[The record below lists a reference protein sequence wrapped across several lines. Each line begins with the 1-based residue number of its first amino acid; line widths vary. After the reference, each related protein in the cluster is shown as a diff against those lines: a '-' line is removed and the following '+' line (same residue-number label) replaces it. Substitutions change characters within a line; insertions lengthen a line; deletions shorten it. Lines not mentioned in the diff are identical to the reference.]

1 MKRLLYTTAILIGL
15 AGAAALGQQIVQ
27 QALTGSE
34 AVLVQGGGPGGP
46 GAFTNVTALRDAHN
60 YALIALVPPSLR
72 PYQRTSARLSYR
84 CNHYPEPISAI
95 RTFRWTNRPR
105 IVRWRDSL
113 NGSGQR
119 TIPCVHAA
127 YKSSPADPTWSV
139 TNTVPFSMSAMWTYT
154 TTPSVWQRIQ

>member
-60 YALIALVPPSLR
+60 YALIPAGTTITQTV
-72 PYQRTSARLSYR
+72 SANVGEVISNR
-84 CNHYPEPISAI
+84 CNHYPEPLSAI

-127 YKSSPADPTWSV
+127 YKYHRPT
-139 TNTVPFSMSAMWTYT
+139 F
-154 TTPSVWQRIQ
+154 RGL